1 MVDCQF
7 MYKIDD
13 HENMNIV
20 AICINDEAISDATL
34 PKYDVIL
41 LYYTL
46 RGHTYTRN
54 SAVKQPGVNTSDV
67 VITSYVKAGYVKIPN
82 DFKTFILSEGTI
94 PIEFDKNEFNIDLSK
109 KFNDANYWGGKSRRK
124 NNSRKRRTKRRKGG
138 RKGRRNKSRK

>member
-1 MVDCQF
+1 MGDCHF

-34 PKYDVIL
+34 PKYDVSL
-41 LYYTL
+41 LHYEL
-46 RGHTYTRN
+46 RRGTYTRK
-54 SAVKQPGVNTSDV
+54 SAVKQPGVHTSNVEID
-67 VITSYVKAGYVKIPN
+67 GYDKIPD
-82 DFKTFILSEGTI
+82 DFKTWFLSKFGTI
-94 PIEFDKNEFNIDLSK
+94 PIVFEKTDFNVDLSK
-109 KFNDANYWGGKSRRK
+109 EFNNANYWGGKSRRK